1 MKRKRLMIG
10 VAAAAVL
17 IGAVIA
23 FVYAVP
29 PSAKKV
35 PHLLATALVAD
46 GRYEFSCMVETGGEG
61 REYFWLTGEKNGES
75 RHVSGRVLGSRFDL
89 YYLDGYIYRYD
100 EADQA
105 WYCYDTDDLGQA
117 AKLYAELEPASAFIY
132 DSLLAVDYVGHD
144 LVAGHLGYKF
154 KIAPQASGWIGAYFT
169 DVTYTVCLD
178 RWGGLLSA
186 EVEGKLKDD
195 TDTTLT
201 AFVVF
206 YSDSDIVIE
215 AP

>member
-1 MKRKRLMIG
+1 MKRKKLMII
-10 VAAAAVL
+10 AAAAVVL
-17 IGAVIA
+17 IGVVIT

-35 PHLLATALVAD
+35 PHLLQTALVAD

-61 REYFWLTGEKNGES
+61 REYFWLSGEKNGDS
-75 RHVSGRVLGSRFDL
+75 RHVSGRVLGSELDL

-100 EADQA
+100 VADQS
-105 WYCYDTDDLGQA
+105 WYCYDTEDLGQA
-117 AKLYAELEPASAFIY
+117 AELYVELEPASAFAY
-132 DSLLAVDYVGHD
+132 DSLLAIEYIGHD
-144 LVAGHLGYKF
+144 RVLGRLGYEF
-154 KIAPQASGWIGAYFT
+154 LVTPQASGWIGEYFT
-169 DVTYTVCLD
+169 DVTFTVCLD

-186 EVEGKLKDD
+186 EVEGTLKDD
-195 TDTTLT
+195 ANTTMT

-206 YSDSDIVIE
+206 QSDGDIEIE